1 MINTAELNQA
11 MDQSGLKKNA
21 VADRMGMTVQTL
33 TRKLNGE
40 AEFTVMEA
48 QTISDIFG
56 LTPGKRQQIFFPGK

>member
-48 QTISDIFG
+48 QAISDIFG